1 MNKKDILN
9 LDFNFKQQKS
19 IDGVISLAQ
28 IISCNGNK
36 LDEQQANTLTDLLR
50 QIKIDATYKAVK
62 NKKKVAYIVNLDSNK
77 LTQDNYITAKKS
89 GNKKQTK
96 KQTKKIIKAYT
107 TDIKNKLVSHLKHLQ
122 SLTEAIHQA
131 LKADEKSENTTL
143 ALKHNI
149 LPIHLHNFL
158 MTIQAEYEQTAQ
170 HDVYKFD
177 AQYNENDTLS
187 FEKHYELLEE
197 LQSIVNSVGD
207 NAGMVSYQKEDNELD
222 VHGNPRAVNID
233 YWSVTVIKYRGS

>member
-9 LDFNFKQQKS
+9 LDFNFKQKKS
-19 IDGVISLAQ
+19 KDGMTSLTQ
-28 IISCNGNK
+28 IISCNGIK

-50 QIKIDATYKAVK
+50 QIKIDATYKTVK

-77 LTQDNYITAKKS
+77 LTQDNYITAIKS
-89 GNKKQTK
+89 GDKKQTK
-96 KQTKKIIKAYT
+96 KKIKEYT
-107 TDIKNKLVSHLKHLQ
+107 TDIKNKLVSHLKPHQ
-122 SLTEAIHQA
+122 VLTEAIHQA
-131 LKADEKSENTTL
+131 LKADEESENTTL

-158 MTIQAEYEQTAQ
+158 MTIQAEYEQTDQ

-177 AQYNENDTLS
+177 AQYNENDTFS

-197 LQSIVNSVGD
+197 LQSIVNSAGD